1 VDLIASGEGVEV
13 LGLVKV
19 PEHGGTVLATGGAE
33 GSVGGD
39 GDGVDVSGV
48 TDVVGLETAGSELPN
63 LDELVP
69 ASGDNDGV
77 LGVGAEANA
86 GNPLGVAL
94 VGDGE
99 LAVTEG
105 VPQLDGAVTGTGDDL
120 TVVGGERDG
129 QNIVGVADE
138 SAGGV
143 TGGELPETER
153 LIPRGGQSVGTIGGD
168 HTVRDDVRVTLE
180 AALGVTVGLLITG
193 KVPDDQGLVA
203 GSGQQHVGVLQGG
216 GKGSNPAIVALKGAA
231 KNQLLSH
238 DGNET
243 MKEREGWAEI
253 VVDSGG

>member
-1 VDLIASGEGVEV
+1 MQGDSEPIAY
-13 LGLVKV
+13 
-19 PEHGGTVLATGGAE
+19 
-33 GSVGGD
+33 
-39 GDGVDVSGV
+39 
-48 TDVVGLETAGSELPN
+48 

-94 VGDGE
+94 VGDGV

-143 TGGELPETER
+143 TGGELPEAER
-153 LIPRGGQSVGTIGGD
+153 LIPRGGQSVGTVGGD
-168 HTVRDDVRVTLE
+168 HL
-180 AALGVTVGLLITG
+180 
-193 KVPDDQGLVA
+193 
-203 GSGQQHVGVLQGG
+203 
-216 GKGSNPAIVALKGAA
+216 
-231 KNQLLSH
+231 
-238 DGNET
+238 
-243 MKEREGWAEI
+243 
-253 VVDSGG
+253 